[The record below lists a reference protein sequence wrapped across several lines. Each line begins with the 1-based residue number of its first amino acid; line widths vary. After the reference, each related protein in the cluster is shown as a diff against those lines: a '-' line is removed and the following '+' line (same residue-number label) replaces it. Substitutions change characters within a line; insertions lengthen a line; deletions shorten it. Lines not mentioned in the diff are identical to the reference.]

1 MEVNVRTDFKE
12 VGREGVDWIDLAQ
25 DRYKRWAVVNTVMN
39 IRVLWVVSGF
49 RREVKESCDLLAYYA
64 ASSGNFL
71 PTFRYYLSVPSS
83 GVDKQDGTDGFS
95 RNVDKKLPLLA
106 S

>member
-1 MEVNVRTDFKE
+1 MGVNMKTDFKE
-12 VGREGVDWIDLAQ
+12 IGREGVDWIDLTQ
-25 DRYKRWAVVNTVMN
+25 DRYKWWAVVNTAMN
-39 IRVLWVVSGF
+39 ICVLWVISGF
-49 RREVKESCDLLAYYA
+49 RREVKENCDLLDYYA

-83 GVDKQDGTDGFS
+83 GVDKQDGTDRLS
-95 RNVDKKLPLLA
+95 RNVDKKLPLIV